1 MNLFKHSQP
10 GQPFLTDPDM
20 ILNIG
25 NLQYFEEQMD
35 IFEKSKDE
43 RDLLRIADRF
53 KLGSDINKAR
63 VFYEYVKYMVNEFAV
78 K

>member
-1 MNLFKHSQP
+1 
-10 GQPFLTDPDM
+10 
-20 ILNIG
+20 
-25 NLQYFEEQMD
+25 MD